1 MPGTSK
7 PVTPFGRQGSS
18 KKAEVEEMFDD
29 IAPRYDL
36 LNHLLTFG
44 VDMHWRKKAIRA
56 LAQYQPQLVVDIATG
71 TADFAVAALK
81 LNPQQVIGLDISN
94 EMLRV
99 GRKKIDEKGFS
110 DRIELVQGDS
120 ENLQLETDTVD
131 AITVG
136 FGVRNFENLEQGLS
150 EMLRVLKP
158 GKAAVILE
166 PAFPSQF
173 PLKQM
178 FTFYFRYITPLIGKA
193 VSGSDAAYKYL
204 PESVRAFPN
213 GEAFLDI
220 CRKVGFSKVSYKP
233 LTFGACS
240 FYLIEK

>member
-1 MPGTSK
+1 MTK
-7 PVTPFGRQGSS
+7 PVKPFNRQDSS

-36 LNHLLTFG
+36 LNHLLTMG
-44 VDMHWRKKAIRA
+44 VDIGWRRRAIRE
-56 LAQYQPQLVVDIATG
+56 LKQYDPQLIVDIATG
-71 TADFAVAALK
+71 TADFAVEAMA
-81 LNPQQVIGLDISN
+81 LNPSKVIGLDISN

-99 GRKKIDEKGFS
+99 GRRKIDKKGLSEK
-110 DRIELVQGDS
+110 IELIQGDS
-120 ENLQLETDTVD
+120 EAIQLETESVD

-136 FGVRNFENLEQGLS
+136 FGVRNFENLEIGLS
-150 EMLRVLKP
+150 EIHRVLRP
-158 GKAAVILE
+158 GKAAAILE
-166 PAFPSQF
+166 PAFPNKF
-173 PLKQM
+173 PLKQL

-213 GEAFLDI
+213 GEDFLDI
-220 CRKVGFSKVSYKP
+220 CRSVGFSKTAYHP

-240 FYLIEK
+240 LYLIEK

>member
-1 MPGTSK
+1 MTK
-7 PVTPFGRQGSS
+7 PVKPFNRQDSS
-18 KKAEVEEMFDD
+18 KKAEVEEMFDG

-36 LNHLLTFG
+36 LNHLLTMG
-44 VDMHWRKKAIRA
+44 IDIGWRKRAIRE
-56 LAQYQPQLVVDIATG
+56 LKQYEPQLIVDIATG
-71 TADFAVAALK
+71 TADFAVEALA
-81 LNPQQVIGLDISN
+81 LNPGKVIGIDISN

-99 GRKKIDEKGFS
+99 GREKIQKKGFS
-110 DRIELVQGDS
+110 DTIELLQGDS
-120 ENLQLETDTVD
+120 EDLKLDSNSVD

-136 FGVRNFENLEQGLS
+136 FGVRNFENLEKGLS
-150 EMLRVLKP
+150 EIHRVLRP

-166 PAFPSQF
+166 PSFPDKF
-173 PLKQM
+173 PLKQL
-178 FTFYFRYITPLIGKA
+178 FTFYFRYITPLIGRA

-213 GEAFLDI
+213 GQDFLDI
-220 CRKVGFSKVSYKP
+220 CKKVGFTKTIYQP